1 MSSTSIS
8 EETITALSEIFQM
21 LSDPSRLKIL
31 LGLARGGAMNVTA
44 LRQLLAQTQ
53 PNVSQPAVS
62 HHLSLLRKTRL
73 VHCERQ
79 GKECHYRL
87 DAAKLSNLLEQLFN
101 EMGNSNRQIQ
111 LEDLLLSLKR
121 R

>member
-1 MSSTSIS
+1 
-8 EETITALSEIFQM
+8 M

-31 LGLARGGAMNVTA
+31 LGLARSGAMNVTA
-44 LRQLLAQTQ
+44 LRELLSQTQ
-53 PNVSQPAVS
+53 PRVSQPAVS

-73 VHCERQ
+73 VHCERH

-87 DAAKLSNLLEQLFN
+87 DSTKLSDLLEQIFS
-101 EMGNSNRQIQ
+101 EMGNSNRQLQ
-111 LEDLLLSLKR
+111 FEDLSLSLKR